1 MNSDGSVSV
10 HFGPKAQKGK
20 EANWAPTVK
29 GHDYFLLFRFYGP
42 TEKFYDKTWKLNDLQ
57 KVK

>member
-1 MNSDGSVSV
+1 MEIAN
-10 HFGPKAQKGK
+10 HFGPKAPAGK
-20 EANWAPTVK
+20 DANWAPTVA

-42 TEKFYDKTWKLNDLQ
+42 TQSLFDKSYKLPDLE

>member
-1 MNSDGSVSV
+1 VNSVGSVDIY
-10 HFGPKAQKGK
+10 FGPKASAEK
-20 EANWAPTVK
+20 ANWAPTVA

-42 TEKFYDKTWKLNDLQ
+42 TKTLLDKSWKLNDLK